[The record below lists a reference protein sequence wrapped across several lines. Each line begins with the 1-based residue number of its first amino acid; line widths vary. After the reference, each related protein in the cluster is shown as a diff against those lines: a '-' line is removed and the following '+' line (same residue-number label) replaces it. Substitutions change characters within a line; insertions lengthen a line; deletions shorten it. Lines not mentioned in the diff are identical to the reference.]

1 MYLCNMGRIMGI
13 DFGLKRIGIAISDPL
28 NMFAQPLD
36 TILTSEFPKW
46 IKEYILNNLID
57 SFVVGMPKNLKGEDT
72 HATQPT
78 LQFIEWLNSE
88 YSNIPVHIIDER
100 LSSREAQNEV
110 LKMGVPK
117 NKRREKGRIDN
128 VAATLILKTYLDTKN

>member
-36 TILTSEFPKW
+36 TILTNEFPKW
-46 IKEYILNNLID
+46 IKDYVLKHPID
-57 SFVVGMPKNLKGEDT
+57 SFVVGMPKTLKGNDT

-78 LQFIEWLNSE
+78 IQFIEWLNSE
-88 YSNIPVHIIDER
+88 YSNIAIHIIDER
-100 LSSREAQNEV
+100 LSSREAQNEI

-117 NKRREKGRIDN
+117 NKRREKRH
-128 VAATLILKTYLDTKN
+128 VKYMVVQA